1 MTFPNKG
8 DKFLKKVVVLRRWE
22 YYKIIWLSEI
32 ADTPHPLGTYI
43 PDTAHGKK
51 GKQIVSIQPA
61 IFLLS
66 KCLHFF
72 GHDVYT

>member
-43 PDTAHGKK
+43 PQWYSPWEEGIADRIHTTCN
-51 GKQIVSIQPA
+51 
-61 IFLLS
+61 IFA
-66 KCLHFF
+66 
-72 GHDVYT
+72 